1 MAILQWFGVTEAFTQ
16 FKKLFVVT
24 TGLLLNLNTTLSSS
38 LPSGAI
44 DTLAFSFHITS
55 RQQIV
60 LPVAVFLLG
69 YFFGPIVFGPVS
81 ESYGRRICFIV
92 SFAVYTLFTLAC
104 ALAPN
109 WPALLLF
116 RFFVGVG
123 ASAPQTVTGGMY
135 AEIYPDLIQRGRV
148 VMILGLTSN
157 VGPLI
162 GPVIAGYSSRSNWR
176 WMFWIALIMT
186 AINWPLLLMLP
197 GSFAQRSF
205 WTLMANRQDAE
216 TFPPIIV
223 RRLGKKQTP
232 LENTDIP
239 KSNLKTRSH
248 NMKKLVDEVLT
259 RPIKM
264 FSEPLILFTDLFL
277 LYQYS
282 IFYLNFESYT
292 IIFGGTFTQR
302 TFPPSD
308 GRLILL
314 DRYLWS
320 EFGANGSSASTQ

>member
-1 MAILQWFGVTEAFTQ
+1 
-16 FKKLFVVT
+16 
-24 TGLLLNLNTTLSSS
+24 
-38 LPSGAI
+38 
-44 DTLAFSFHITS
+44 
-55 RQQIV
+55 
-60 LPVAVFLLG
+60 
-69 YFFGPIVFGPVS
+69 
-81 ESYGRRICFIV
+81 
-92 SFAVYTLFTLAC
+92 YTLFTLAC

-197 GSFAQRSF
+197 
-205 WTLMANRQDAE
+205 E

-292 IIFGGTFTQR
+292 IIFGGIYGLNSGQTGLLLLPIAAGAVFAMFIFIWYDSYLSKSKEKGKEWAQREEYRRLPLACIGGPLYAISLFWLGWTARPSIHWIVPSLAGIPYGMGIDLTFMALTNYLTDAYGLYAASALASSVFSR
-302 TFPPSD
+302 NLSAA
-308 GRLILL
+308 LL
-314 DRYLWS
+314 LLL
-320 EFGANGSSASTQ
+320 AT